1 MNKLTK
7 SILYLVL
14 TVIGL
19 VIFGYFVY
27 VGKVL

>member
-27 VGKVL
+27 VAKIV